1 MSAADVRPG
10 ERLRDDLLRR
20 PRTAWEV
27 AADVVRAVSAVSILV
42 AGIGWGVTDAAVL
55 LLAASAALMPRML
68 GLRGGLDAAFGAI
81 VLVAAWSGVLELYT
95 SVVGWDVVVHVVCTG
110 IVALVAV
117 VVLARA
123 GAVATP
129 GDAPAWVPAVLTTT
143 VGLALSAVW
152 EMAEWLGHT
161 YVDSAIFVAYDD
173 TIGDMVAGGAG
184 ALVAGLVLARV
195 RVERATA
202 DGDRAR

>member
-1 MSAADVRPG
+1 AADVRPG

-27 AADVVRAVSAVSILV
+27 AADVVRAASVVSILV
-42 AGIGWGVTDAAVL
+42 AGIGWGATDAAVL

-68 GLRGGLDAAFGAI
+68 GLRGGLDAAFGAV

-123 GAVATP
+123 GAVAP
-129 GDAPAWVPAVLTTT
+129 PAAAPAWVPAVLTT
-143 VGLALSAVW
+143 
-152 EMAEWLGHT
+152 
-161 YVDSAIFVAYDD
+161 
-173 TIGDMVAGGAG
+173 
-184 ALVAGLVLARV
+184 
-195 RVERATA
+195 
-202 DGDRAR
+202 